1 MSETGAAT
9 EGPGSDRPVVGR
21 ARVRRTS
28 TASGGSCEPWSK
40 GWAAAS
46 QVFDVPATAGQPWFD
61 SGIDL
66 ETGEEASITASG
78 KVHYC
83 DNCAGKPGMPSN
95 DVGPDGFDQG
105 PADSDFLVP
114 SLPAHSLIGRVGS
127 GAAVFVAKGPTI
139 VKGRGR
145 LRFAFNDNL
154 YSDNSGAFHVT
165 VTTHSNPV
173 APSSSCASGPSVLL
187 WTNSNTG
194 AVSNGPGG
202 RPAFTLSSAACITQV
217 VTYHWNNGRG
227 AAPGTISIQRAPSTG
242 PIVGTFQAQGTPG
255 QNNVRNANWVAN
267 ISPPLELSA
276 DNYSIVDSDEATW
289 SRNSQSAFRGFA
301 AVYGKCADGST
312 DCASRAEFKISPPDL
327 RGQWVCSG
335 PCQKPG
341 GIGSIT
347 GVGPSLTLINE
358 VGQKS
363 TAYFAD
369 RATIVA
375 RDWGG
380 YGKVS
385 GDLRVITWANNTV
398 WTRSGGSSGAGP
410 VFPPGPAPKP
420 VACTLR
426 AGFQF
431 DCYGQVLDVSPK
443 PIVLGGTLTV
453 TVNPKSGYS
462 FDGHTAI
469 ILEPIS
475 GVGLGVG
482 LRTLCGG
489 LRGGAPNTPCPLS
502 GPKSMTLSVPDDGS
516 IPTGYYILRAE
527 NWERSNVVGGA
538 GASTP
543 KSTKAD
549 SDQVKFIK

>member
-1 MSETGAAT
+1 M
-9 EGPGSDRPVVGR
+9 
-21 ARVRRTS
+21 
-28 TASGGSCEPWSK
+28 
-40 GWAAAS
+40 
-46 QVFDVPATAGQPWFD
+46 
-61 SGIDL
+61 
-66 ETGEEASITASG
+66 
-78 KVHYC
+78 
-83 DNCAGKPGMPSN
+83 
-95 DVGPDGFDQG
+95 
-105 PADSDFLVP
+105 
-114 SLPAHSLIGRVGS
+114 
-127 GAAVFVAKGPTI
+127 
-139 VKGRGR
+139 
-145 LRFAFNDNL
+145 
-154 YSDNSGAFHVT
+154 
-165 VTTHSNPV
+165 TTHSNPV

-255 QNNVRNANWVAN
+255 QKNVRNANWVAN

-369 RATIVA
+369 RETIVA

-398 WTRSGGSSGAGP
+398 WTRSGGSAGTAGSAGTDLRGQWVCSGPCQRPGGIESITGVGPSLTLINEVGQRSTAYFSDPATIVAREWGGLNGKLSPDGRVITWANNTVWTRSGGSSAAGP

-426 AGFQF
+426 GGFQF

-443 PIVLGGTLTV
+443 PIVLGSTLTV

-462 FDGHTAI
+462 FDGQTVI